1 MGKSLV
7 SCFLTHGVDYRREKG
22 MSCCSNGSD
31 SPHRRGV
38 TFFYMPDG
46 RKDLTRLLPEGC
58 LGRWPPKL
66 SLFVGDPGPHLTHD
80 SVGPLES
87 IFQTS
92 SLAAQ
97 PFLRGS
103 RHSICSSS
111 RHLAL
116 LAVMAM
122 RAKVT
127 SISCR
132 RWTRATG
139 CLVCVVL
146 YTESNGLCSARTKFV
161 GRTLTVASVHSNS
174 TTRICR
180 RFVAQLIV
188 Q

>member
-1 MGKSLV
+1 
-7 SCFLTHGVDYRREKG
+7 
-22 MSCCSNGSD
+22 
-31 SPHRRGV
+31 
-38 TFFYMPDG
+38 MPDG

-58 LGRWPPKL
+58 LGRWPLNCP
-66 SLFVGDPGPHLTHD
+66 SLLRDPGPHLTHD

-103 RHSICSSS
+103 RHSICSNN

-146 YTESNGLCSARTKFV
+146 YTELNGLCSARTKFV
-161 GRTLTVASVHSNS
+161 GWTSTVASVHSNS
-174 TTRICR
+174 TTRI
-180 RFVAQLIV
+180 FVVDLLHNLLCNKSTTNRSNGICALVNWVRPTTVAILWH
-188 Q
+188 